1 VSNHTIF
8 QNNLLFSDHNVTDHR
23 ADRSNA
29 RPSTSSAPQPMDI
42 DIPIRDDGFG
52 GNLGQ
57 DIIGEFIYWPI
68 WLKIQTLFIGT
79 GLFEGGLFDDAPLDT
94 PGLPPEGSSVQ
105 EEAARAAAAAAA
117 LVGVSK
123 GDLGRAAQLD
133 DSDDDGM
140 DFGGAPSPMGGH
152 SDDDDNSRPSSSL
165 LGAAGLGLPGVTPG
179 LPRVPDLG
187 QLGLP
192 PGNIFIFFSLL

>member
-1 VSNHTIF
+1 M
-8 QNNLLFSDHNVTDHR
+8 LFSDHNITDHR
-23 ADRSNA
+23 AERSSA
-29 RPSTSSAPQPMDI
+29 RPSTSAPQPMDI

-57 DIIGEFIYWPI
+57 DIIG
-68 WLKIQTLFIGT
+68 T

-94 PGLPPEGSSVQ
+94 PGLPPEGTSVQ

-117 LVGVSK
+117 LIGVSK
-123 GDLGRAAQLD
+123 GDLNRAAQMD

-152 SDDDDNSRPSSSL
+152 SDDEDNSRPSSAL
-165 LGAAGLGLPGVTPG
+165 LDSAGLGIPGIPPG

-187 QLGLP
+187 HLGLP
-192 PGNIFIFFSLL
+192 PGNI